1 MRIAILGAGAWG
13 TALAGTL
20 AARHEAVLWARDA
33 GQAAQIAAAGCNQRY
48 LPGHQLPARLHVTAD
63 LEAALRHARGSLLL
77 LAVPIASLRPLL
89 AEIARSSHDGAL
101 AWLCKGLERDSGL
114 LAHQIVAELLPG
126 VAAGPLSGPSFAE
139 EVALGLPTALV
150 AAGSAAFCA
159 TVTAAVHGGNLRVY
173 SSDDVVG
180 VEVGG
185 AVKNVLAIATGIA
198 DALQLGLNARA
209 ALITRGLNETRRF
222 GMALGANSETFT
234 GLTGMGD
241 LILTCTGDLSRNRR
255 VGLALGRGVPLA
267 QAMAEIGHV
276 AEGVWCAPA
285 IVTRARALQ
294 VDMPISA
301 TVCDVLEERASVRD
315 AVDRLLAR
323 DPRAERS

>member
-20 AARHEAVLWARDA
+20 AVRHETVLWARDA
-33 GQAAQIAAAGCNQRY
+33 AQAGQIAAAGCNQRY
-48 LPGHQLPARLHVTAD
+48 LPGHTLPAGLRVTPD
-63 LEAALRHARGSLLL
+63 LLEALRHAHDSLLL
-77 LAVPIASLRPLL
+77 VAVPIASLRPLL
-89 AEIARSSHDGAL
+89 GEIARLCYDGTL
-101 AWLCKGLERDSGL
+101 AWLCKGLERESGL
-114 LAHQIVAELLPG
+114 LAHQIVAQMLPG
-126 VAAGPLSGPSFAE
+126 IASGPLSGPSFAE
-139 EVALGLPTALV
+139 EVARGLPTALV
-150 AAGSAAFCA
+150 AAGSAEFCA
-159 TVTAAVHGGNLRVY
+159 MVTSGVHGANLRVY
-173 SSDDVVG
+173 TSDDVVG

-209 ALITRGLNETRRF
+209 ALITRGLNESRRF
-222 GMALGANSETFT
+222 GVALGANSETFT

-255 VGLALGRGVPLA
+255 IGLALGRGVPLA
-267 QAMAEIGHV
+267 QALAELGHV

-285 IVTRARALQ
+285 IVARARALQ
-294 VDMPISA
+294 VEMPIST
-301 TVCDVLEERASVRD
+301 TVCDVLEDRAGVRD

-323 DPRAERS
+323 DPRAERN

>member
-13 TALAGTL
+13 TALAATL
-20 AARHEAVLWARDA
+20 ARRHDTVLWARSA
-33 GQAAQIAAAGCNQRY
+33 PQAAQIAADRCNARY
-48 LPGHQLPARLHVTAD
+48 LPGHALPPELRISAD
-63 LEAALRHARGSLLL
+63 LGEALAHAAGDLVLV
-77 LAVPIASLRPLL
+77 AVPIAALRPLL
-89 AEIARSSHDGAL
+89 EQVRSAAFGGSL
-101 AWLCKGLERDSGL
+101 AWLCKGLERESGL
-114 LAHQIVAELLPG
+114 LAHQIVAQMLPG

-139 EVALGLPTALV
+139 EVARGLPTALV
-150 AAGSAAFCA
+150 AAGEPAFCEA
-159 TVTAAVHGGNLRVY
+159 VTAAVHGAKLRVY

-222 GMALGANSETFT
+222 GIALGAHSETFT
-234 GLTGMGD
+234 GLTGLGD

-255 VGLALGRGVPLA
+255 IGLALGYGVPLA
-267 QAMAEIGHV
+267 RAVADLGHV
-276 AEGVWCAPA
+276 AEGVWSAPA
-285 IVTRARALQ
+285 IVARARALG
-294 VDMPISA
+294 VEMPISA
-301 TVCDVLEERASVRD
+301 TVCDVLEERIRVGE
-315 AVDRLLAR
+315 AVERLLAR